1 MKKYAIIA
9 GTGFDTFGSEF
20 ETKEIITSYG
30 IVNVKLIKKD
40 ENMEVYFLPRH
51 GETHNIAPHKINYR
65 ANIKALKLLGVTHIY
80 GICAVGSLKKDL
92 SINSIVLINDFL
104 DMTKN
109 RITTFYDENNVK
121 HLDVSNPYSDE
132 MNELFIKN
140 SKKYNINPKT
150 GIYVCT
156 EGPRFESATE
166 IKLYQMLNC
175 DVVGMTNIPEV
186 LLANELNINYS
197 CISYVTNY
205 CTGLV
210 SKISNETFDKNSINK
225 NGIINAILDSF
236 NDEDILNITSNSILL

>member
-20 ETKEIITSYG
+20 ETKKVDTSYG
-30 IVNVKLIKKD
+30 IVDIKLIKKD
-40 ENMEVYFLPRH
+40 GSMEVYFLPRH
-51 GETHNIAPHKINYR
+51 KEDHSVAPHKINYR
-65 ANIKALKLLGVTHIY
+65 ANLKALDLLGVSHIF
-80 GICAVGSLKKDL
+80 GICAVGSLKKELDVK
-92 SINSIVLINDFL
+92 SIVLLEDFL

-109 RITTFYDENNVK
+109 RITSFYEEENVK
-121 HLDVSNPYSDE
+121 HLDVSNPYSKGLND
-132 MNELFIKN
+132 LFIKH
-140 SKKYNINPKT
+140 SKKYNMSPKT

-156 EGPRFESATE
+156 EGPRFESKTE
-166 IKLYQMLNC
+166 IKLYQMLDC

-210 SKISNETFDKNSINK
+210 NEISEETFDKNSTNK
-225 NGIINAILDSF
+225 EDIINTIFDCF
-236 NDEDILNITSNSILL
+236 NDLDILKIKSNSILL